1 MHVWPIG
8 ITPSRLLIAQWSVLH
23 THRALR
29 LGIPESLLV
38 NRLRWRRGCPIT
50 WVPWIRVPMLP
61 PLWSAE
67 GIKPLELVWPA
78 EYEVVHDEDVIYVVD
93 EMAAEPL
100 PPPGSIIDMVM

>member
-1 MHVWPIG
+1 
-8 ITPSRLLIAQWSVLH
+8 
-23 THRALR
+23 
-29 LGIPESLLV
+29 
-38 NRLRWRRGCPIT
+38 
-50 WVPWIRVPMLP
+50 MLP